1 MKREDVLT
9 LKPVNSKVILRQ
21 DKITKSSSGIILMA
35 DNAEKEAF
43 CTVIAS
49 DSDLVKK
56 DDIVYADPYTGIKL
70 LDEDDALYVLV
81 DESDILAVK
90 KTN

>member
-1 MKREDVLT
+1 MKTEDVLT

-35 DNAEKEAF
+35 GNAEKEAF